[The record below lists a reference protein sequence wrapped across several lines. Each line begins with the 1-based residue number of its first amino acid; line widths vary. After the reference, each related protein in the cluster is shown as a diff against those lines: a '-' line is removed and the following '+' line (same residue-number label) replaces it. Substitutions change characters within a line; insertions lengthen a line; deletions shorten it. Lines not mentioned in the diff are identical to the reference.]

1 MSLRKRIIAF
11 WDFFLEKEPLL
22 RRYATGVSQ
31 SGRSRQSI
39 IKAEKQ
45 KQAFGELSAL
55 AQAIHPDLTPELSWG
70 SGAEKLLVNFP
81 FSDAPHLYYVQ
92 RMVHMLMPQSLE
104 DKRWGMLLGESLYYA
119 KELTIKPEWE
129 PLLMTNLAEDNPTIV
144 QLYSASLD
152 LHNPDTFYQ
161 VQNGLRLIWG
171 EAFTELFVNKYEV
184 VDSPLKQGRSPLG
197 FVKDYQP
204 SLWGN
209 DSGPYLS
216 IRTFDPFEYRACYEL
231 PIGLRG
237 LRRKGTICYPRL
249 LGELDPII
257 DGLYHPLEKQP
268 NIRAFERAG
277 ISVLSLQFH
286 YPEDIRRAY
295 QEAREIS
302 DEVAEREQLLAE
314 VLEIGDA
321 IGGELED
328 IYILDFLC
336 GDKDALIAFIRPY
349 VEQGGC
355 LVELIDHTAPIEE
368 RTTLLFDPNN
378 LSVEEMEQRNVAS
391 ADILA
396 ALEATREKTVEQRLI
411 EARALNGTERYEE
424 AIAILEGCR
433 NEAQDDPRLYYGFAH
448 AYRNLAQIQAEN
460 ALTYALLAR
469 DNYLMAISLGHRQTE
484 ARAMLAQLYFT
495 HDLEGKGGDASY
507 LKGLEYLSQAKQ
519 DVDGFESL
527 QGYFYNDEYALITS
541 DRMALAGEMLARYG
555 EPSVVS
561 QILLPEGLKFEVQYY
576 EASPLSKDHP
586 FVLTRGISDF
596 IIGSP
601 YVYYDDP
608 NKSAR
613 MEHLIVLPKRAD
625 VFAAAKDSEH
635 LVTKLLSYLGGFY
648 ILYLSEL
655 GSGYFD
661 NMVIKL
667 QNLEAHPYTGHSSV
681 LFRTS
686 PTYVFKRAGDRQP
699 IKLPSGA
706 EVNIVSL
713 TPMYDEEALLLDCC
727 DYTDLKARGLF
738 KVPHYPDPKRPNL
751 GAKFDFSDID
761 FDELDSPFGG
771 AWADS

>member
-11 WDFFLEKEPLL
+11 WDFFVKHETPLK
-22 RRYATGVSQ
+22 RYAKGKSTV
-31 SGRSRQSI
+31 
-39 IKAEKQ
+39 KVEEQ
-45 KQAFGELSAL
+45 KQRFEDLSAL
-55 AQAIHPDLTPELSWG
+55 ARAIHPDLTLELYWSDSIWY
-70 SGAEKLLVNFP
+70 LIINFP
-81 FSDAPHLYYVQ
+81 FPDAPHLYYIQ
-92 RMVHMLMPQSLE
+92 RMLYMVFPKKLE
-104 DKRWGMLLGESLYYA
+104 DKDWRMQLGVSHCH
-119 KELTIKPEWE
+119 IKGYEITPEWE
-129 PLLMTNLAEDNPTIV
+129 PQLMTCLAEDKPAVV
-144 QLYSASLD
+144 QLYSDSLD

-184 VDSPLKQGRSPLG
+184 VDSPLEQGRSPLDL
-197 FVKDYQP
+197 VREHASRAWD
-204 SLWGN
+204 N
-209 DSGPYLS
+209 DSGPYFS
-216 IRTFDPFEYRACYEL
+216 IKKFDPFEYPASYDL

-249 LGELDPII
+249 LGELEPII
-257 DGLYHPLEKQP
+257 DGLYHPLEEQA

-277 ISVLSLQFH
+277 ISVISLQFH
-286 YPEDIRRAY
+286 YPENITRAY

-302 DEVAEREQLLAE
+302 DKVAECEQLLAE

-328 IYILDFLC
+328 VYILDYLC
-336 GDKDALIAFIRPY
+336 GDKDALIAFIRPF

-368 RTTLLFDPNN
+368 RTTLLFDPNK
-378 LSVEEMEQRNVAS
+378 LPVEEMEQRNVAS
-391 ADILA
+391 IDMLA
-396 ALEATREKTVEQRLI
+396 ALDVIGEKTVEQRLI

-433 NEAQDDPRLYYGFAH
+433 SEAQGDPRLYYGFAH
-448 AYRNLAQIQAEN
+448 AYRNLAQLQAEN
-460 ALTYALLAR
+460 ALTYGLLAR
-469 DNYLMAISLGHRQTE
+469 DNYLEAISLGYRQTE

-519 DVDGFESL
+519 DVDGFELL
-527 QGYFYNDEYALITS
+527 QDYFFNDNYALITS
-541 DRMALAGEMLARYG
+541 DRMALEREMQARYG
-555 EPSVVS
+555 KPSIVS

-608 NKSAR
+608 NNSAR
-613 MEHLIVLPKRAD
+613 MEHLIVLPKGTD
-625 VFAAAKDSEH
+625 VFAVAKDSEH
-635 LVTKLLSYLGGFY
+635 WVTKLLSYLGGFY

-655 GSGYFD
+655 GLGYFD

-667 QNLEAHPYTGHSSV
+667 QHLEAHPYTGHSSV

-686 PTYVFKRAGDRQP
+686 PTYVFKRASDRQP

-706 EVNIVSL
+706 EVSIVSL
-713 TPMYDEEALLLDCC
+713 TPMYDEEALLLDCY

-751 GAKFDFSDID
+751 GAKFDFSDVD
-761 FDELDSPFGG
+761 FDELDSPFGNT
-771 AWADS
+771 WADS